1 MSAWRSVLLGVATLA
16 LAGCGRSAP
25 PPEQASA
32 PPDQEPPVALDP
44 DSPVQYPPTLY
55 DQNVEGD
62 VVLRMF
68 VDSAGRL
75 VAESSKV
82 AESSG
87 NAALDSAALA
97 GAKRLHFAPARRHG
111 LPVATAFLQP
121 VEFRRRGGGAG
132 VAGGRGIVGK
142 ARPDTSRTKR
152 QITRPPP
159 PPDTTLPK
167 ADTGTATRD
176 TSPAPP
182 DTSSATSASGPS
194 SSPAACSSPSS
205 SSPSSGC
212 AC

>member
-1 MSAWRSVLLGVATLA
+1 MSAWRSVLLGVATPA

-32 PPDQEPPVALDP
+32 PSDQEPPVALDP

-68 VDSAGRL
+68 VDSTGRL

-87 NAALDSAALA
+87 NAALDTAALA

-121 VEFRRRGGGAG
+121 VEFRRRGVGSGGGGGGAG

-152 QITRPPP
+152 QITRRPPA
-159 PPDTTLPK
+159 PDTTLPSV
-167 ADTGTATRD
+167 DTGRAARD
-176 TSPAPP
+176 TSRPRP
-182 DTSSATSASGPS
+182 DTSGAKRDTSRAKPDTN
-194 SSPAACSSPSS
+194 AAKP
-205 SSPSSGC
+205 
-212 AC
+212 

>member
-32 PPDQEPPVALDP
+32 PSDQEPPVALDP

-68 VDSAGRL
+68 VDSTGRL

-111 LPVATAFLQP
+111 LPVAT
-121 VEFRRRGGGAG
+121 
-132 VAGGRGIVGK
+132 K

-152 QITRPPP
+152 QITRRPP
-159 PPDTTLPK
+159 PPDTTLPRV
-167 ADTGTATRD
+167 DTGRAARD
-176 TSPAPP
+176 TSRPRP
-182 DTSSATSASGPS
+182 DTSGAKRDTSRAKPDTN
-194 SSPAACSSPSS
+194 AAKP
-205 SSPSSGC
+205 
-212 AC
+212 